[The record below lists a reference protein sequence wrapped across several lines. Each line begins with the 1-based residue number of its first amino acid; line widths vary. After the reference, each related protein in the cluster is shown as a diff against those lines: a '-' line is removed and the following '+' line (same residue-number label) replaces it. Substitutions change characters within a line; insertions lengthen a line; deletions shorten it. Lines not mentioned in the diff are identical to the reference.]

1 MDVAD
6 TFGFLL
12 GAWRV
17 SRSIEDRLA
26 GLTGSFEGSALLV
39 IPPEWQARGVWA
51 RYDETGTL
59 QFGGHS
65 GPASRTLG
73 YMRRFD
79 GTVAVFFPDGRPY
92 IDLDLRTGSCERD
105 HPCREDTYRLT
116 FTVHSLDEFEERW
129 LGGIEE
135 NRLSDELR
143 GDIRVLEAQRKKARD
158 LPACQKL
165 YDDRLATL
173 PGVQRLTSTL
183 VMKSVVE
190 NRPLPL

>member
-17 SRSIEDRLA
+17 SRSIEDRMA

-59 QFGGHS
+59 RFGGHS

-105 HPCREDTYRLT
+105 HPCREDNYHLT
-116 FTVHSLDEFEERW
+116 FTVRSLDEFEEHWEVKGPNKNYRAITT
-129 LGGIEE
+129 LTREPPDPQG
-135 NRLSDELR
+135 LT
-143 GDIRVLEAQRKKARD
+143 
-158 LPACQKL
+158 PA
-165 YDDRLATL
+165 
-173 PGVQRLTSTL
+173 
-183 VMKSVVE
+183 
-190 NRPLPL
+190 

>member
-17 SRSIEDRLA
+17 SRSIEDRQA

-39 IPPEWQARGVWA
+39 IPPEWQERGVWA

-79 GTVAVFFPDGRPY
+79 GTVAVFFPDGRP
-92 IDLDLRTGSCERD
+92 S
-105 HPCREDTYRLT
+105 
-116 FTVHSLDEFEERW
+116 S
-129 LGGIEE
+129 
-135 NRLSDELR
+135 
-143 GDIRVLEAQRKKARD
+143 
-158 LPACQKL
+158 
-165 YDDRLATL
+165 
-173 PGVQRLTSTL
+173 TSTCGPGPA
-183 VMKSVVE
+183 SGITRAARTRTTSRSPSARWTSSRSTGRSRARTRTTGPS
-190 NRPLPL
+190 RPSAANLPTRRA